1 MRQPKFKNINV
12 TCPHDCPDTCS
23 LVVTVDKSSGK
34 AVKLKGD
41 EKHPI
46 TKGFLCNKVN
56 HYLDLVYNKN
66 RVLYPHVRIGPK
78 GSKGKFKK
86 YQRYA
91 RENKLGLWS
100 MKFEYPWMWR
110 ITNK

>member
-1 MRQPKFKNINV
+1 MYSSTASDTGPSIDAPITVFQGPQCLIM
-12 TCPHDCPDTCS
+12 PDTCS

-34 AVKLKGD
+34 AVKLKGND
-41 EKHPI
+41 KHPI

-86 YQRYA
+86 VTWDYA
-91 RENKLGLWS
+91 
-100 MKFEYPWMWR
+100 
-110 ITNK
+110 